1 MHGLKQQNAFDWTDI
16 TCTCLIYLL
25 LLLFECHFTSFWPP
39 RYINWNIVE
48 KKKV

>member
-1 MHGLKQQNAFDWTDI
+1 MHGLKQQNAFGWTDI
-16 TCTCLIYLL
+16 TCTCLIYLF

-48 KKKV
+48 KKR